1 MPADMTAAL
10 SFKRRPYPA
19 SVDRRDV
26 SPAMPRDESHERTCN
41 LVRIALLLE
50 NLDAKARL

>member
-26 SPAMPRDESHERTCN
+26 TPAMPSRDESARKN
-41 LVRIALLLE
+41 LQLGKDCSIVR
-50 NLDAKARL
+50 KS

>member
-26 SPAMPRDESHERTCN
+26 IPAMPRDESARKN
-41 LVRIALLLE
+41 LQLGKDCSIVR
-50 NLDAKARL
+50 KS